1 LRYNYPGWNLAGIAY
16 LSELSGD
23 LRYVWLAGRAV
34 EALEQMD
41 GYLFA
46 QPGVEEP
53 ASLGGRSSTE
63 GSCLLYSDSGLPNQ
77 KGPLASDKIVFRDG
91 WSPDVAYLLVNLRLV
106 NLRFTGW
113 HRYKATGTVTL
124 VY

>member
-1 LRYNYPGWNLAGIAY
+1 
-16 LSELSGD
+16 
-23 LRYVWLAGRAV
+23 
-34 EALEQMD
+34 MD

-46 QPGVEEP
+46 QPAVEEP
-53 ASLGGRSSTE
+53 ASLGGRSSTK
-63 GSCLLYSDSGLPNQ
+63 GSCLLYSDLGLPNQ
-77 KGPLASDKIVFRDG
+77 KGPLAPDKIVFRDG
-91 WSPDVAYLLVNLRLV
+91 WSPDVAYLLV